1 MGGRGSSG
9 RGAGT
14 GGGFK
19 LPTLSGSEKQVSW
32 AKDIL
37 THPYDIMGSWAK
49 SFERQADAFDKGGK
63 GYGDEERQ
71 TADAYKAAQK
81 RYAQEV
87 KSLGKMFPS
96 GMKASQIIDMK
107 PRINDMANYII
118 KDEYKKRKIN
128 PLNAQK
134 V

>member
-9 RGAGT
+9 SGA
-14 GGGFK
+14 GGFK
-19 LPTLSGSEKQVSW
+19 LPALSGSEKQVSW

-49 SFERQADAFDKGGK
+49 SFAKQAAAFDKGGK
-63 GYGDEERQ
+63 GDGDAERQ

>member
-9 RGAGT
+9 SGAGT
-14 GGGFK
+14 GGGFR

-37 THPYDIMGSWAK
+37 THPYNIMGSYAK
-49 SFERQADAFDKGGK
+49 AFERQADAFDKGGK
-63 GYGDEERQ
+63 GYGDAERQ

-87 KSLGKMFPS
+87 KSLGKMGDLLWQSS
-96 GMKASQIIDMK
+96 GGMRLECDSHKTALRRDCETEESK
-107 PRINDMANYII
+107 
-118 KDEYKKRKIN
+118 
-128 PLNAQK
+128 
-134 V
+134 

>member
-1 MGGRGSSG
+1 MGGRGSSSG
-9 RGAGT
+9 GAGT

-19 LPTLSGSEKQVSW
+19 LPALSGSEKQVSW
-32 AKDIL
+32 AK
-37 THPYDIMGSWAK
+37 
-49 SFERQADAFDKGGK
+49 SFERQANAFDKGGK
-63 GYGDEERQ
+63 GYGDAERQ

>member
-1 MGGRGSSG
+1 MGGRGSN
-9 RGAGT
+9 
-14 GGGFK
+14 GGGGVGNGGFR

-37 THPYDIMGSWAK
+37 THPYDSMGSWAK
-49 SFERQADAFDKGGK
+49 SFEKQADAFDKGGK
-63 GYGDEERQ
+63 GYGDSERE
-71 TADAYKAAQK
+71 TANAYKAAQK

-87 KSLGKMFPS
+87 KSLEKMFPS
-96 GMKASQIIDMK
+96 GMKASQVIDMR
-107 PRINDMANYII
+107 PRINDMANNII